1 MEDREIRLNKYLAD
15 CGICSR
21 RDADKLIAQGVV
33 TVEGRTARMGMKIT
47 GRENIQV
54 RGKKVASRDRT
65 VVLAYYKPRGVVCT
79 ERDVH
84 AEKIV
89 IDEIKYPVRVTY
101 AGRLDKE
108 SEGLLLMTNDGMLID
123 AMMRGASGHE
133 KEYIVKVSK
142 EWTSEALDCL
152 RQGVWL
158 EEMRVSTRPCEIEQ
172 IGSKTIRMILT
183 QGLNRQI
190 RRMCKTQGYEVTS
203 LKRTRVINI
212 VLDKLKPGEY
222 RELSREEI
230 QELYEHCGMMQN
242 GAPRIK

>member
-89 IDEIKYPVRVTY
+89 IVEIKYPVRVTY
-101 AGRLDKE
+101 AGRLDK
-108 SEGLLLMTNDGMLID
+108 
-123 AMMRGASGHE
+123 
-133 KEYIVKVSK
+133 
-142 EWTSEALDCL
+142 
-152 RQGVWL
+152 
-158 EEMRVSTRPCEIEQ
+158 
-172 IGSKTIRMILT
+172 
-183 QGLNRQI
+183 
-190 RRMCKTQGYEVTS
+190 
-203 LKRTRVINI
+203 
-212 VLDKLKPGEY
+212 
-222 RELSREEI
+222 
-230 QELYEHCGMMQN
+230 
-242 GAPRIK
+242 